1 MRKEF
6 FSYLLVPRE
15 QLATCLVLVC
25 TVLTAAQNASQPKF
39 TVKPLTLPGS
49 SGLVVLDYIAYDG
62 VSHTVWVP
70 AGNTGNV
77 DVIDTTNDN
86 VVGIAGFAT
95 GQVEFRGKPRVMGP
109 SSVSVGDGV
118 VFIGNRA
125 NSQICMVDSR
135 ALKMDDCIAVAPVSA
150 GLGAAPDGPIFIP
163 ASKELLGTSVA
174 PPARISST

>member
-6 FSYLLVPRE
+6 LSYLLVPRE

-49 SGLVVLDYIAYDG
+49 SGLVVLDYIAYDA
-62 VSHTVWVP
+62 VSHRVWVP

-125 NSQICMVDSR
+125 NSQICMGACNQDLR
-135 ALKMDDCIAVAPVSA
+135 RFAAQTFETCRQNPLA
-150 GLGAAPDGPIFIP
+150 GLCRRLR
-163 ASKELLGTSVA
+163 S
-174 PPARISST
+174 R